1 MRLPTTKALAL
12 LGGVA
17 TLALGTSLGL
27 RASAP
32 RTRAPLPPCAP
43 RMLALEQ
50 ATCEPLPTK
59 PRSASLTAKS
69 GDQLAKLGTGSGP

>member
-17 TLALGTSLGL
+17 TLALGTSLVL
-27 RASAP
+27 RAATPKVRS
-32 RTRAPLPPCAP
+32 PLLACAP

-50 ATCEPLPTK
+50 ATCEPLPAK
-59 PRSASLTAKS
+59 KS
-69 GDQLAKLGTGSGP
+69 GDTLAELGSVGAP